1 MEEKEEA
8 GFASQQIA
16 RPQQNTN
23 SNIFTQKGR
32 SKQPVIVDT
41 PQGQRCVGYI
51 KETENENFLWK
62 EVTKSENLF
71 KNFDA
76 WALQGNAIPR
86 LKKADVKR
94 LVFDDVEE
102 KITYIVCLDTFLKHG
117 IKRDFGFGLQI
128 FLRREFWQKNQIHNS
143 QLSLDI

>member
-1 MEEKEEA
+1 VIDKKNSGGSLPA
-8 GFASQQIA
+8 NP

-41 PQGQRCVGYI
+41 PQGIRCVGYI
-51 KETENENFLWK
+51 KETESENFLWK
-62 EVTKSENLF
+62 EVTKSEHLF

-76 WALQGNAIPR
+76 WALQENVIPR

-128 FLRREFWQKNQIHNS
+128 FLRRKFWQKNQICNS